1 MKKITW
7 RDLNRVLTSKIE
19 DDVLQML
26 NEEKAG
32 ARRLKVLTRL
42 HQRYNILRMSRERVE
57 LLRGSN

>member
-1 MKKITW
+1 LKKITW